1 LPTFFIVTAQA
12 RIYYP
17 AMPARALST
26 ATISFGLVSIPV
38 KLYSAAESKAALAF
52 NQIHKKDGSRVKQQL
67 ISSRTGEVVP
77 REEIVKGYEFAKDQ
91 YVLFEAEELKALEA
105 AATHTIDITE
115 FLKAE
120 QVERRYLDKVYYL
133 GTDKGGARAY
143 KLLAQVLVDTGRIA
157 IGKYAARGKQYLVM
171 VRPME
176 NGLVM
181 EQLHYPD
188 ELRAFSEVP
197 IEDAT
202 LKPAELKLATQLVE
216 QAASDEFKPETYK
229 DEVRE
234 RMLALIQRKVEGED
248 ITLAPMHEPEH
259 KIIDIMEALKA
270 SLAAGKKPAQ
280 AADDAGRD
288 AGENKAASK
297 PKVAAKKRAA
307 K

>member
-1 LPTFFIVTAQA
+1 
-12 RIYYP
+12 
-17 AMPARALST
+17 MPARALST

-38 KLYSAAESKAALAF
+38 KLYSAAESKAALSF

-67 ISSRTGEVVP
+67 ISSRSGEVVP

-91 YVLFEAEELKALEA
+91 YVLFEADELKALEA
-105 AATHTIDITE
+105 TATHTIDITE

-120 QVERRYLDKVYYL
+120 QVDRRYLEKVYYL
-133 GTDKGGARAY
+133 GTEKGGARAY
-143 KLLAQVLVDTGRIA
+143 KLLAQVLVGTGRVA

-197 IEDAT
+197 IEDADV
-202 LKPAELKLATQLVE
+202 KPAELKLATQLVE
-216 QAASDEFKPETYK
+216 QAATDAFNPETYK

-248 ITLAPMHEPEH
+248 ITLAPTAEPEH

-280 AADDAGRD
+280 AAADDK
-288 AGENKAASK
+288 KAEAK
-297 PKVAAKKRAA
+297 PKAAAKKRAS

>member
-1 LPTFFIVTAQA
+1 
-12 RIYYP
+12 
-17 AMPARALST
+17 MPARALST

-38 KLYSAAESKAALAF
+38 KLYSAAESKAALSF
-52 NQIHKKDGSRVKQQL
+52 NQIHKKDGARVKQQL

-91 YVLFEAEELKALEA
+91 YVLFEPEELKALEA
-105 AATHTIDITE
+105 AATHTIDIVE
-115 FLKAE
+115 FLHAD
-120 QVERRYLDKVYYL
+120 QIERRYLDKVYYL

-143 KLLAQVLVDTGRIA
+143 KLLAMVLVETGRIA
-157 IGKYAARGKQYLVM
+157 LGKYAARGKQYLVM

-188 ELRAFSEVP
+188 ELRSFAEVP
-197 IEDAT
+197 VEDASV
-202 LKPAELKLATQLVE
+202 KPAELKLATQLVE
-216 QAASDEFKPETYK
+216 QAASEQFRPEDYK

-248 ITLAPMHEPEH
+248 ITLAPAAEPEH

-270 SLAAGKKPAQ
+270 SLAAGASRKPAQPVEKKPA
-280 AADDAGRD
+280 RP
-288 AGENKAASK
+288 KA
-297 PKVAAKKRAA
+297 AAKKRAA

>member
-1 LPTFFIVTAQA
+1 
-12 RIYYP
+12 
-17 AMPARALST
+17 MPARALST

-38 KLYSAAESKAALAF
+38 KLYSAAESKAALSF

-105 AATHTIDITE
+105 AATHTVDITE

-120 QVERRYLDKVYYL
+120 QVDRRYLDKVYYL

-202 LKPAELKLATQLVE
+202 VKPAELKLATQLVE
-216 QAASDEFKPETYK
+216 QAASDEFKPESYK

-234 RMLALIQRKVEGED
+234 RMLALIQRKVDGED
-248 ITLAPMHEPEH
+248 ITVAPTAEPEH

-280 AADDAGRD
+280 AAAD
-288 AGENKAASK
+288 EQKAAAK
-297 PKVAAKKRAA
+297 PKAAAKKRAA

>member
-1 LPTFFIVTAQA
+1 
-12 RIYYP
+12 
-17 AMPARALST
+17 MPARALST

-38 KLYSAAESKAALAF
+38 KLYSAAESKAALSF
-52 NQIHKKDGSRVKQQL
+52 NQIHKKDGARVKQQL
-67 ISSRTGEVVP
+67 VSSRSGEVVP

-91 YVLFEAEELKALEA
+91 YVLFEPEELKALEA
-105 AATHTIDITE
+105 AATHAIDIVE

-120 QVERRYLDKVYYL
+120 QIERRYLDKVYYL
-133 GTDKGGARAY
+133 GTDKGGAKAY
-143 KLLAQVLVDTGRIA
+143 KLLAQVLVDTGRVA

-188 ELRAFSEVP
+188 ELRSFSEVP

-202 LKPAELKLATQLVE
+202 LKPPEVKLATQLVE
-216 QAASDEFKPETYK
+216 QAASDEFKPESYK

-234 RMLALIQRKVEGED
+234 RMLALIQRKIEGED
-248 ITLAPMHEPEH
+248 ITVAPTAEPEH

-270 SLAAGKKPAQ
+270 SLAAGASRKPAQ
-280 AADDAGRD
+280 AAD
-288 AGENKAASK
+288 KKPAAK
-297 PKVAAKKRAA
+297 PKAAAKKRAA

>member
-1 LPTFFIVTAQA
+1 
-12 RIYYP
+12 
-17 AMPARALST
+17 MPARALST

-52 NQIHKKDGSRVKQQL
+52 NQIHKKDGARVKQQL
-67 ISSRTGEVVP
+67 ISSRSGEVVP

-115 FLKAE
+115 FLQAE

-143 KLLAQVLVDTGRIA
+143 KLLAQVLVDTGRVA

-216 QAASDEFKPETYK
+216 QAASDEFKPELYK

-248 ITLAPMHEPEH
+248 ITLAPTAEPEH

-270 SLAAGKKPAQ
+270 SLAAGKN
-280 AADDAGRD
+280 RHT
-288 AGENKAASK
+288 
-297 PKVAAKKRAA
+297 PKRPKRRNPLPNRKQRRRSAPRSRRP
-307 K
+307 

>member
-1 LPTFFIVTAQA
+1 
-12 RIYYP
+12 
-17 AMPARALST
+17 MPARALST

-38 KLYSAAESKAALAF
+38 KLYSAAESKAALSF

-67 ISSRTGEVVP
+67 ISSRTGDVVP

-91 YVLFEAEELKALEA
+91 YVLFEADELKALEA
-105 AATHTIDITE
+105 TATHTIDITE

-120 QVERRYLDKVYYL
+120 QVDRRYLEKVYYL
-133 GTDKGGARAY
+133 GTEKGGARAY
-143 KLLAQVLVDTGRIA
+143 KLLAQVLVGTGRVA

-188 ELRAFSEVP
+188 ELRAFSEAP
-197 IEDAT
+197 IEDADV
-202 LKPAELKLATQLVE
+202 KPAELKLATQLVE
-216 QAASDEFKPETYK
+216 QAATDAFNPETYK

-248 ITLAPMHEPEH
+248 ITLAPTAEPEH

-280 AADDAGRD
+280 AADDK
-288 AGENKAASK
+288 KAEAK
-297 PKVAAKKRAA
+297 PKAAAKKRAS

>member
-1 LPTFFIVTAQA
+1 
-12 RIYYP
+12 
-17 AMPARALST
+17 M
-26 ATISFGLVSIPV
+26 SIPV

-67 ISSRTGEVVP
+67 ISSRSGDVVP

-120 QVERRYLDKVYYL
+120 QVERRYLVKVYYL

-143 KLLAQVLVDTGRIA
+143 KLLSKVLVDTGRVA

-188 ELRAFSEVP
+188 ELRALSEVP
-197 IEDAT
+197 IEEAT

-216 QAASDEFKPETYK
+216 QAASDEFKPEIYK

-248 ITLAPMHEPEH
+248 ITLAPTAEPEH

-270 SLAAGKKPAQ
+270 SLNSADKRKPAQSTDAEKAKKPA
-280 AADDAGRD
+280 
-288 AGENKAASK
+288 K
-297 PKVAAKKRAA
+297 KKRAG
-307 K
+307 

>member
-1 LPTFFIVTAQA
+1 
-12 RIYYP
+12 
-17 AMPARALST
+17 MPARALST

-38 KLYSAAESKAALAF
+38 KLYSAAEPKSALSF

-91 YVLFEAEELKALEA
+91 YVLFEPEELKALEA
-105 AATHTIDITE
+105 AATHTIDIVE
-115 FLKAE
+115 FLKAD
-120 QVERRYLDKVYYL
+120 QIERRYLDKVYFL

-143 KLLAQVLVDTGRIA
+143 KLLTQALVETGRIA

-188 ELRAFSEVP
+188 ELRSFAEVP
-197 IEDAT
+197 IEDAAV
-202 LKPAELKLATQLVE
+202 KPAELKLAEQLIE
-216 QAASDEFKPETYK
+216 QAASDEFHPESYK

-234 RMLALIQRKVEGED
+234 RMLALIERKVEGED
-248 ITLAPMHEPEH
+248 ITVAPTAEPEH

-270 SLAAGKKPAQ
+270 SLAAGASRKPAQ
-280 AADDAGRD
+280 STEPAETKPAKA
-288 AGENKAASK
+288 KAA
-297 PKVAAKKRAA
+297 VKKRAA

>member
-1 LPTFFIVTAQA
+1 
-12 RIYYP
+12 
-17 AMPARALST
+17 MPARALST

-38 KLYSAAESKAALAF
+38 KLYSAAESKAALSF

-77 REEIVKGYEFAKDQ
+77 REDIVKGYEFAKDQ

-143 KLLAQVLVDTGRIA
+143 KLLAQVLIDTGRIA

-188 ELRAFSEVP
+188 ELRSFSEVP

-216 QAASDEFKPETYK
+216 QAASDEFKPELYK

-248 ITLAPMHEPEH
+248 ITLAPTAEPEH

-280 AADDAGRD
+280 AAAD
-288 AGENKAASK
+288 ENKSAAK
-297 PKVAAKKRAA
+297 PKAAAKKRAA

>member
-1 LPTFFIVTAQA
+1 
-12 RIYYP
+12 
-17 AMPARALST
+17 MPARALST

-38 KLYSAAESKAALAF
+38 KLYSAAESKAALSF
-52 NQIHKKDGSRVKQQL
+52 NQIHKKDGARVKQQL
-67 ISSRTGEVVP
+67 ISSRTGDVVP

-105 AATHTIDITE
+105 AATHTIDIVE
-115 FLKAE
+115 FLQAD
-120 QVERRYLDKVYYL
+120 QIERRYLDKVYYL

-143 KLLAQVLVDTGRIA
+143 KLLAMVLVETGRIA
-157 IGKYAARGKQYLVM
+157 LGKYAARGKQYLVM

-188 ELRAFSEVP
+188 ELRAFAEVP
-197 IEDAT
+197 NEDASV
-202 LKPAELKLATQLVE
+202 KPAELKLATQLVE
-216 QAASDEFKPETYK
+216 QAASEQFKPEDYK

-248 ITLAPMHEPEH
+248 ITLAPTAEPEH

-270 SLAAGKKPAQ
+270 SLAAGASRKPAQPVEKKPA
-280 AADDAGRD
+280 RP
-288 AGENKAASK
+288 KA
-297 PKVAAKKRAA
+297 AAKKRAA

>member
-1 LPTFFIVTAQA
+1 
-12 RIYYP
+12 
-17 AMPARALST
+17 MPARALST

-38 KLYSAAESKAALAF
+38 KLYSAAESKAALSF
-52 NQIHKKDGSRVKQQL
+52 NQIHKKDGARVKQQL
-67 ISSRTGEVVP
+67 VSSRSGEVVP

-120 QVERRYLDKVYYL
+120 QIERRYLDKVYYL

-157 IGKYAARGKQYLVM
+157 LGKYAARGKQYLVM

-188 ELRAFSEVP
+188 ELRSFSEVP

-202 LKPAELKLATQLVE
+202 LKPAEVKLATQLVE
-216 QAASDEFKPETYK
+216 QAASDEFKPESYK
-229 DEVRE
+229 DEVRD

-248 ITLAPMHEPEH
+248 ITLAPTAEPEH

-280 AADDAGRD
+280 SAAEDK
-288 AGENKAASK
+288 KAAAK
-297 PKVAAKKRAA
+297 PKAAAKKRAA

>member
-1 LPTFFIVTAQA
+1 
-12 RIYYP
+12 
-17 AMPARALST
+17 MPARALST

-38 KLYSAAESKAALAF
+38 KLYSAAESKAALSF

-67 ISSRTGEVVP
+67 ISSRTGDVVP

-91 YVLFEAEELKALEA
+91 YVLFEADELKALEA
-105 AATHTIDITE
+105 TATHTIDITE

-120 QVERRYLDKVYYL
+120 QVERRYLEKVYYL
-133 GTDKGGARAY
+133 GTEKGGARAY
-143 KLLAQVLVDTGRIA
+143 KLLAQVLVGTGRVA

-197 IEDAT
+197 IEDADV
-202 LKPAELKLATQLVE
+202 KPAELKLATQLVE
-216 QAASDEFKPETYK
+216 QAATDAFNPETYK

-248 ITLAPMHEPEH
+248 ITLAPTAEPEH

-280 AADDAGRD
+280 AAADDK
-288 AGENKAASK
+288 KAEAK
-297 PKVAAKKRAA
+297 PKAAAKKRAS

>member
-1 LPTFFIVTAQA
+1 
-12 RIYYP
+12 
-17 AMPARALST
+17 M
-26 ATISFGLVSIPV
+26 
-38 KLYSAAESKAALAF
+38 KLYSAAESKAAFAF
-52 NQIHKKDGSRVKQQL
+52 NQIHKKDGARVKQQL
-67 ISSRTGEVVP
+67 ISSRSGEVVP

-143 KLLAQVLVDTGRIA
+143 KLLAQVLVDTGRVA

-202 LKPAELKLATQLVE
+202 VKPAELKLATQLVE
-216 QAASDEFKPETYK
+216 QAASDEFKPETLQGRSARAHAGV
-229 DEVRE
+229 DPAQGRG
-234 RMLALIQRKVEGED
+234 RGHHARADGRAGAQDHRHHGSAEGE
-248 ITLAPMHEPEH
+248 PRRRQR
-259 KIIDIMEALKA
+259 
-270 SLAAGKKPAQ
+270 KPAQ
-280 AADDAGRD
+280 AAA
-288 AGENKAASK
+288 EEKKPAAK
-297 PKVAAKKRAA
+297 PKAAAKKRAA

>member
-1 LPTFFIVTAQA
+1 
-12 RIYYP
+12 
-17 AMPARALST
+17 MPARALST

-38 KLYSAAESKAALAF
+38 KLYSAAESKAALSF

-67 ISSRTGEVVP
+67 ISSRSGEVVP

-91 YVLFEAEELKALEA
+91 YVLFEADELKALEA
-105 AATHTIDITE
+105 TATHTIDITE

-120 QVERRYLDKVYYL
+120 QVDRRYLEKVYYL
-133 GTDKGGARAY
+133 GTEKGGARAY
-143 KLLAQVLVDTGRIA
+143 KLLAQVLVGTGRVA

-197 IEDAT
+197 IEDAEV
-202 LKPAELKLATQLVE
+202 KPAELKLATQLVE
-216 QAASDEFKPETYK
+216 QAATDAFNPETYK

-248 ITLAPMHEPEH
+248 ITLAPTAEPEH

-280 AADDAGRD
+280 AAADDK
-288 AGENKAASK
+288 KAEAK
-297 PKVAAKKRAA
+297 PKAAAKKRAS

>member
-1 LPTFFIVTAQA
+1 
-12 RIYYP
+12 
-17 AMPARALST
+17 MPARALST

-38 KLYSAAESKAALAF
+38 KLYSAAESKAALSF

-91 YVLFEAEELKALEA
+91 YVLFEPEELKALEA
-105 AATHTIDITE
+105 AATHTIDIVE
-115 FLKAE
+115 FLKAGDI
-120 QVERRYLDKVYYL
+120 ERRYLDKVYFL

-143 KLLAQVLVDTGRIA
+143 KLLAQVLVDTGRVA
-157 IGKYAARGKQYLVM
+157 LGKYASRGKQYLVM

-188 ELRAFSEVP
+188 ELRSFSEVP

-216 QAASDEFKPETYK
+216 QAASDAFNPENYK

-248 ITLAPMHEPEH
+248 ITLAPTAEPEH

-270 SLAAGKKPAQ
+270 SLAAGASRKPAQ
-280 AADDAGRD
+280 TAEEKPAA
-288 AGENKAASK
+288 K
-297 PKVAAKKRAA
+297 PKAAKKRAS

>member
-1 LPTFFIVTAQA
+1 
-12 RIYYP
+12 
-17 AMPARALST
+17 MPARAIST

-52 NQIHKKDGSRVKQQL
+52 NQIHKKDGARVKQQL
-67 ISSRTGEVVP
+67 ISSKSGEVVP

-91 YVLFEAEELKALEA
+91 YVLFESEELKALEA

-115 FLKAE
+115 FLKAD

-143 KLLAQVLVDTGRIA
+143 KLLAQVLIDTGRIA

-188 ELRAFSEVP
+188 ELRSFSEVP

-202 LKPAELKLATQLVE
+202 VKPAELKLATQLVE
-216 QAASDEFKPETYK
+216 QAASDEFKPELYK

-248 ITLAPMHEPEH
+248 ITLAPTAEPEH

-270 SLAAGKKPAQ
+270 SLAAGNSRKPAQ
-280 AADDAGRD
+280 AAD
-288 AGENKAASK
+288 EKKSAAK
-297 PKVAAKKRAA
+297 PKAAAKKRAA

>member
-1 LPTFFIVTAQA
+1 
-12 RIYYP
+12 
-17 AMPARALST
+17 MPARALST
-26 ATISFGLVSIPV
+26 ASISFGLVSIPV
-38 KLYSAAESKAALAF
+38 KLYSAAESKNALSF

-67 ISSRTGEVVP
+67 VSARTGEVVP

-120 QVERRYLDKVYYL
+120 QIERRYLDKVYYL
-133 GTDKGGARAY
+133 GTEKGGARAY
-143 KLLAQVLVDTGRIA
+143 KLLAQVLVDTGRVA

-188 ELRAFSEVP
+188 ELRSFSEVP
-197 IEDAT
+197 IEDAAV
-202 LKPAELKLATQLVE
+202 KPAELKLATQLVE

-248 ITLAPMHEPEH
+248 ITLAPTAEPEH

-280 AADDAGRD
+280 AAADDK
-288 AGENKAASK
+288 KAEAK
-297 PKVAAKKRAA
+297 PRAAAKKRAS